1 MAERPGTLPAPLP
14 RLDWPVWAA
23 VAAGAFAGGLARY
36 GLLQRFPPDPAA
48 LDWTTLGI
56 NAGASL
62 TLGFLTSWWVTRPM
76 VPFWLKAG
84 MGPGFLGSF
93 STFSAV
99 ALSLEVPLAAGRHD
113 LWIGYLV
120 LTLAGGFGA
129 AAIGLWLGGRAGA
142 ATRGRQTGDGS

>member
-1 MAERPGTLPAPLP
+1 MTERPGTPPAALP
-14 RLDWPVWAA
+14 RLGWPVWVA

-36 GLLQRFPPDPAA
+36 GLLQLFPPESTT

-62 TLGFLTSWWVTRPM
+62 ALGFLTSWWLTRPLA
-76 VPFWLKAG
+76 PFWLKAG
-84 MGPGFLGSF
+84 LGPGLLGSF

-99 ALSLEVPLAAGRHD
+99 ALSLELPLAAGRHD
-113 LWIGYLV
+113 LWIAYLV

-129 AAIGLWLGGRAGA
+129 AAAGLWLGGRAGA
-142 ATRGRQTGDGS
+142 ATRPRQTGGGS